1 MAKDQHL
8 EVWPGHFAEFMALPL
23 DHPIDMLNLLRFRDM
38 ANYPP
43 DHANAAKAL
52 TGEEAFQIYTR
63 KSFPSFVRAGGSIVW
78 SGSMEAMMIGPIT
91 ERWNLAFVARYPS
104 REAFLASLADPEYK
118 LAVIHRQAALETSR
132 LICLKALDTRTGG

>member
-23 DHPIDMLNLLRFRDM
+23 DHPIDMLNLLRFRDV
-38 ANYPP
+38 ANYPK
-43 DHANAAKAL
+43 DHSHANQGL
-52 TGEEAFQIYTR
+52 TGEEAFAIYV
-63 KSFPSFVRAGGSIVW
+63 KESFPSFVRAGGNVVW
-78 SGSMEAMMIGPIT
+78 SGRMEAMMIGPIT

-132 LICLKALDTRTGG
+132 LICLKATDARTG